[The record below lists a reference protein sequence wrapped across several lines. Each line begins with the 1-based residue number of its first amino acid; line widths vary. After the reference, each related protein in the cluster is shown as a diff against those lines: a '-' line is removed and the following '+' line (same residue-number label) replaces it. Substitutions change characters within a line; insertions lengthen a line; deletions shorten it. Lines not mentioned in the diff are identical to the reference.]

1 MPFFKRYR
9 SVQSKLF
16 ERVDVNAVNQFLE
29 EIEESIVSGN
39 FKKLTLGK
47 LRGELSEAEHVY
59 VRLVQLNDGQRL
71 SLVHR
76 YPTNDVT
83 KNYPVPDALRLI
95 RSWLNEA
102 CLAASLFTANQRFQL
117 LFNRRGKPRLHRSA
131 ERLSDDQR
139 SLPPLDHDRSKKRL
153 LQDERF
159 LEPLGILDAQG
170 KPRAQ
175 AGDKY
180 RQVHQFVENVAPLVQ
195 TLPAGFRVRIV
206 DMGCGKGYLT
216 FALHRYLQERG
227 LDVQTIGIERRATL
241 TDDAN
246 AIAQDLQYT
255 GIEFRPGEISSA
267 PLTEVDLLVALH
279 ACDTATDEAIFRG
292 IQAGCRW
299 IVVSPCCQHELRP
312 QLQSPSGMEPLFR
325 YGIQLDRMTEA
336 VTDALRCLYLEA
348 YGYTTRLQEFV
359 DPEHTARNLLMIATK
374 SARSSDRQELL
385 QRTKRFQEQFGIK
398 KQRLA
403 ELLEAAS
410 AFDSA

>member
-1 MPFFKRYR
+1 
-9 SVQSKLF
+9 LF
-16 ERVDVNAVNQFLE
+16 EGVEVNAVNQFLE
-29 EIEESIVSGN
+29 EIKESIANGN

-59 VRLVQLNDGQRL
+59 VRLVQLNEGQRL
-71 SLVHR
+71 SFVHR
-76 YPTNDVT
+76 YPTNDIT
-83 KNYPVPDALRLI
+83 RNYPVPDALRLI
-95 RSWLNEA
+95 GSWLNEA
-102 CLAASLFTANQRFQL
+102 CLAASLFTANRRFQL
-117 LFNRRGKPRLHRSA
+117 VFNRRGKPRLHRSA
-131 ERLSDDQR
+131 ESLSDDQG
-139 SLPPLDHDRSKKRL
+139 SVPTLDHDRSKKRL
-153 LQDERF
+153 LQDEGF
-159 LEPLGILDAQG
+159 LGPLGILDAQG

-175 AGDKY
+175 TGDKY

-195 TLPAGFRVRIV
+195 TLRPGDRVRIV

-227 LDVQTIGIERRATL
+227 LEVQTIGIERRAAL
-241 TDDAN
+241 TGDAN
-246 AIAQDLQYT
+246 AIAQNLQYT
-255 GIEFRPGEISSA
+255 GIEFRSGEISSA
-267 PLTEVDLLVALH
+267 ALTEVDLLVALH

-374 SARSSDRQELL
+374 SARSSDRRELL
-385 QRTKRFQEQFGIK
+385 QRAKRFQEQFGIK

-403 ELLEAAS
+403 ELLAN
-410 AFDSA
+410 D

>member
-1 MPFFKRYR
+1 MW
-9 SVQSKLF
+9 S
-16 ERVDVNAVNQFLE
+16 VNAVNQFLE
-29 EIEESIVSGN
+29 EIAESIAAGN
-39 FKKLTLGK
+39 FRKLTLGK

-71 SLVHR
+71 SFVHR
-76 YPTNDVT
+76 YAANDVT
-83 KNYPVPDALRLI
+83 KNYSIPDALRLI
-95 RSWLNEA
+95 RSWLGEA
-102 CLAASLFTANQRFQL
+102 CLAASLFTPDQRFQL
-117 LFNRRGKPRLHRSA
+117 LFNRRAKPRLHRSA
-131 ERLSDDQR
+131 ENFSDR
-139 SLPPLDHDRSKKRL
+139 RESVAPLDHDRSKKRL

-159 LEPLGILDAQG
+159 LEPLGVLDAQG

-180 RQVHQFVENVAPLVQ
+180 RQVHQFVENVAPLLQ
-195 TLPAGFRVRIV
+195 SLHAGDRVRTV

-216 FALHRYLQERG
+216 FALHRFLQERG
-227 LDVQTIGIERRATL
+227 LDIQTTGIERRATL

-246 AIAQDLQYT
+246 TIVHDLQYT
-255 GIEFRPGEISSA
+255 GIEFRPGEISNTT
-267 PLTEVDLLVALH
+267 LEQVDLLVALH

-312 QLQSPSGMEPLFR
+312 QLQPPSGMEPLFR

-336 VTDALRCLYLEA
+336 VTDALRCLFLEA
-348 YGYTTRLQEFV
+348 YGYSTRLQEFV

-374 SARSSDRQELL
+374 STKNAKRQESL
-385 QRTKRFQEQFGIK
+385 QRAKEFQEQFGIK

-403 ELLEAAS
+403 ELLETAS
-410 AFDSA
+410 F

>member
-1 MPFFKRYR
+1 M
-9 SVQSKLF
+9 
-16 ERVDVNAVNQFLE
+16 NAVDQFVEELE
-29 EIEESIVSGN
+29 TSVATEN
-39 FKKLTLGK
+39 FRKLTLGK
-47 LRGELSEAEHVY
+47 LRGELSDAKHVY
-59 VRLVQLNDGQRL
+59 VRLVHLNEGKRL
-71 SLVHR
+71 SFVHR
-76 YPTNDVT
+76 YPTKDVT
-83 KNYPVPDALRLI
+83 KNYPVPDATALI
-95 RSWLNEA
+95 RSWLGEA
-102 CLAASLFTANQRFQL
+102 CLAASLFTLNQRFQL

-131 ERLSDDQR
+131 ESFSDYRESVQ
-139 SLPPLDHDRSKKRL
+139 PLDHDRLKKRL

-159 LEPLGILDAQG
+159 LEPLDILDAQG

-180 RQVHQFVENVAPLVQ
+180 RQVHQFVENVAPLLQ
-195 TLPAGFRVRIV
+195 SLRAGDRVRIV

-227 LDVQTIGIERRATL
+227 LDVQTTGIERRATL

-246 AIAQDLQYT
+246 GIVQDLQYT
-255 GIEFRPGEISSA
+255 GIEFRPGEISNA
-267 PLTEVDLLVALH
+267 ALEEVDLLVALH

-312 QLQSPSGMEPLFR
+312 QLQSPSGLEPLFR

-348 YGYTTRLQEFV
+348 YGYATRLQEFV
-359 DPEHTARNLLMIATK
+359 DPEHTARNLLMIAT
-374 SARSSDRQELL
+374 RSSKNENRETLL
-385 QRTKRFQEQFGIK
+385 QQAKKFQTRFGVK

-403 ELLEAAS
+403 ELLLANS
-410 AFDSA
+410 Q

>member
-1 MPFFKRYR
+1 
-9 SVQSKLF
+9 
-16 ERVDVNAVNQFLE
+16 VDVNAVNQFLE
-29 EIEESIVSGN
+29 EIEASIASGS

-71 SLVHR
+71 SFVHR
-76 YPTNDVT
+76 YPTKDIT

-117 LFNRRGKPRLHRSA
+117 VFNRRGKPRLHRSA
-131 ERLSDDQR
+131 ESLSYDQG
-139 SLPPLDHDRSKKRL
+139 SVQPLDHDRSKKRL

-159 LEPLGILDAQG
+159 LGPLGILDAQG
-170 KPRAQ
+170 KPRTQ

-195 TLPAGFRVRIV
+195 MLHTGDRVRIV

-227 LDVQTIGIERRATL
+227 LEVQTIGIERRGAL
-241 TDDAN
+241 TGDAN
-246 AIAQDLQYT
+246 AIAQNLQYT
-255 GIEFRPGEISSA
+255 GIEFRSGEISSA
-267 PLTEVDLLVALH
+267 ALTEVDLLVALH

-312 QLQSPSGMEPLFR
+312 QLQAPSGMEPLFR

-374 SARSSDRQELL
+374 SARNSDRQELV

-398 KQRLA
+398 NQRLA
-403 ELLEAAS
+403 ELLAN
-410 AFDSA
+410 DQ

>member
-1 MPFFKRYR
+1 VPFFKRCR

-16 ERVDVNAVNQFLE
+16 EAVEVDVNAVNQFLE
-29 EIEESIVSGN
+29 EIEESIASGT

-71 SLVHR
+71 SFVHR
-76 YPTNDVT
+76 YPTNDIT
-83 KNYPVPDALRLI
+83 KNYPVADALRLI
-95 RSWLNEA
+95 HSWLNEA

-117 LFNRRGKPRLHRSA
+117 LFNRRGKPRLHRSS
-131 ERLSDDQR
+131 ESLSDDQESVR
-139 SLPPLDHDRSKKRL
+139 PLDHDRSKKRL

-195 TLPAGFRVRIV
+195 TLQTGDRVRIV

-227 LDVQTIGIERRATL
+227 LDVQTTGIERRAGL
-241 TDDAN
+241 TGDAN
-246 AIAQDLQYT
+246 AIAQNLQYT
-255 GIEFRPGEISSA
+255 GIEFRSGEISSA
-267 PLTEVDLLVALH
+267 VLTEVDLLVALH

-312 QLQSPSGMEPLFR
+312 QLQSPSGMEPLFH

-374 SARSSDRQELL
+374 TARSPDRQELL

-398 KQRLA
+398 KQRLG
-403 ELLEAAS
+403 ELLAN
-410 AFDSA
+410 DQ

>member
-1 MPFFKRYR
+1 
-9 SVQSKLF
+9 
-16 ERVDVNAVNQFLE
+16 
-29 EIEESIVSGN
+29 
-39 FKKLTLGK
+39 
-47 LRGELSEAEHVY
+47 
-59 VRLVQLNDGQRL
+59 
-71 SLVHR
+71 
-76 YPTNDVT
+76 
-83 KNYPVPDALRLI
+83 
-95 RSWLNEA
+95 
-102 CLAASLFTANQRFQL
+102 
-117 LFNRRGKPRLHRSA
+117 
-131 ERLSDDQR
+131 
-139 SLPPLDHDRSKKRL
+139 L

-159 LEPLGILDAQG
+159 LEPLGVLDAQG
-170 KPRAQ
+170 KPRSQ

-195 TLPAGFRVRIV
+195 TLPAGDRVRIV

-227 LDVQTIGIERRATL
+227 LNVQTTGIERRATL
-241 TDDAN
+241 TGDAN

-255 GIEFRPGEISSA
+255 GIEFRSGEISSA
-267 PLTEVDLLVALH
+267 ALTEVDLLVALH

-292 IQAGCRW
+292 ILAGCRW

-374 SARSSDRQELL
+374 SARSSDQQELL

-403 ELLEAAS
+403 ELLETTS
-410 AFDSA
+410 L

>member
-1 MPFFKRYR
+1 MPFFKRCR
-9 SVQSKLF
+9 SVRSKLF
-16 ERVDVNAVNQFLE
+16 EGVDVNAVNQFLE
-29 EIEESIVSGN
+29 EIEESIARGN

-76 YPTNDVT
+76 YPTNDIT

-131 ERLSDDQR
+131 ESLSDDHGSVQ
-139 SLPPLDHDRSKKRL
+139 PLDHDRSKKRL

-159 LEPLGILDAQG
+159 LEPLGVLDAQG
-170 KPRAQ
+170 KPRSQ

-195 TLPAGFRVRIV
+195 TLPAGDRVRIV

-227 LDVQTIGIERRATL
+227 LNVQTTGIERRATL
-241 TDDAN
+241 TGDAN

-255 GIEFRPGEISSA
+255 GIEFRSGEISSA
-267 PLTEVDLLVALH
+267 ALTEVDLLVALH

-292 IQAGCRW
+292 ILARCRW

-403 ELLEAAS
+403 ELLETTS
-410 AFDSA
+410 L

>member
-1 MPFFKRYR
+1 
-9 SVQSKLF
+9 
-16 ERVDVNAVNQFLE
+16 VNAVNQFLKE
-29 EIEESIVSGN
+29 FEESIAAGN
-39 FKKLTLGK
+39 FRKLTLGK
-47 LRGELSEAEHVY
+47 LRDELSGTEHVY

-83 KNYPVPDALRLI
+83 KNYPVADALKLI
-95 RSWLNEA
+95 HSWLGEA
-102 CLAASLFTANQRFQL
+102 CLTASLFTSDQRSQL

-131 ERLSDDQR
+131 ESFSDSQE
-139 SLPPLDHDRSKKRL
+139 SIQALDHDRAKKRL

-159 LEPLGILDAQG
+159 LESLGILDAQG
-170 KPRAQ
+170 KPRAH

-180 RQVHQFVENVAPLVQ
+180 RQVHQFVENVAPLLQSLRVGDRVQ
-195 TLPAGFRVRIV
+195 IV

-227 LDVQTIGIERRATL
+227 LEVRTTGIERRATL
-241 TDDAN
+241 TKDAN
-246 AIAQDLQYT
+246 AIVRDLHYA
-255 GIEFRPGEISSA
+255 GIEFRPGEISSVA
-267 PLTEVDLLVALH
+267 LEQVDFLVALH

-292 IQAGCRW
+292 IQAECGW

-312 QLQSPSGMEPLFR
+312 QLRSPSGMEPLFR

-374 SARSSDRQELL
+374 SAKDSDRPELL
-385 QRTKRFQEQFGIK
+385 QRAKAFQEQFGIK
-398 KQRLA
+398 TQRLA
-403 ELLEAAS
+403 ELLANS
-410 AFDSA
+410 Q

>member
-1 MPFFKRYR
+1 
-9 SVQSKLF
+9 
-16 ERVDVNAVNQFLE
+16 VDVNAVNQFLE

-227 LDVQTIGIERRATL
+227 LDVQTTGIERRATL
-241 TDDAN
+241 TEDAN

-255 GIEFRPGEISSA
+255 GIGFRPGEISSA

-410 AFDSA
+410 VFDSA

>member
-1 MPFFKRYR
+1 M
-9 SVQSKLF
+9 
-16 ERVDVNAVNQFLE
+16 DVNAVNQFLE

-410 AFDSA
+410 VFDSA

>member
-1 MPFFKRYR
+1 
-9 SVQSKLF
+9 LF

-410 AFDSA
+410 VFDSA

>member
-1 MPFFKRYR
+1 
-9 SVQSKLF
+9 
-16 ERVDVNAVNQFLE
+16 VNAVNQFVE
-29 EIEESIVSGN
+29 RIEESLAAGN
-39 FKKLTLGK
+39 FRKLTLGK
-47 LRGELSEAEHVY
+47 LRGELSDAEHVY
-59 VRLVQLNDGQRL
+59 VRLVQLKEAQRL
-71 SLVHR
+71 TFVHR
-76 YPTNDVT
+76 HPTSDIT
-83 KNYPVPDALRLI
+83 KNYPVPDGLALI
-95 RSWLNEA
+95 RSWLGET

-117 LFNRRGKPRLHRSA
+117 LFNRRGRPRLHRSTEGVS
-131 ERLSDDQR
+131 ERPEPVQ
-139 SLPPLDHDRSKKRL
+139 PMDHDRSKKRL

-159 LEPLGILDAQG
+159 LEPLGILGPQG

-180 RQVHQFVENVAPLVQ
+180 RQVHQFVENVAPLLQ
-195 TLPAGFRVRIV
+195 SLHPDDRVRIV

-227 LDVQTIGIERRATL
+227 IKVQTTGIERRADL

-246 AIAQDLQYT
+246 TIVQDLQYV
-255 GIEFRPGEISSA
+255 GIAFQPGEISNA
-267 PLTEVDLLVALH
+267 VLEEVDLLVALH

-312 QLQSPSGMEPLFR
+312 QLHSPSGMEPLFR

-359 DPEHTARNLLMIATK
+359 DPEHTARNLLMIAAK
-374 SARSSDRQELL
+374 SARNLDRPELL
-385 QRTKRFQEQFGIK
+385 QRAKAFQEQFGIK
-398 KQRLA
+398 TQRLA
-403 ELLEAAS
+403 ELLAENAECGVS
-410 AFDSA
+410 AE

>member
-1 MPFFKRYR
+1 M
-9 SVQSKLF
+9 
-16 ERVDVNAVNQFLE
+16 NAVNQFLE
-29 EIEESIVSGN
+29 TIEESIATGD

-47 LRGELSEAEHVY
+47 LRGELSEVQHVY
-59 VRLVQLNDGQRL
+59 VRLVQLHDGQRL

-83 KNYPVPDALRLI
+83 KNYPLPDALRLI
-95 RSWLNEA
+95 RSWLGEA
-102 CLAASLFTANQRFQL
+102 CLAASLFTSTQRFQL
-117 LFNRRGKPRLHRSA
+117 LFNRRGKPRLHRST
-131 ERLSDDQR
+131 ESDLNYQE
-139 SLPPLDHDRSKKRL
+139 STQPLDHDRSKKRL

-159 LEPLGILDAQG
+159 LKPLGILDPQG
-170 KPRAQ
+170 KPRTQ
-175 AGDKY
+175 TGDKY

-195 TLPAGFRVRIV
+195 TLHAGDQIRIV

-216 FALHRYLQERG
+216 FALHRYLQERE
-227 LDVQTIGIERRATL
+227 LDVQTTGIERRARL

-246 AIAQDLQYT
+246 AIARDLHYT
-255 GIEFRPGEISSA
+255 GIEFRPGEIASA
-267 PLTEVDLLVALH
+267 ALVKADLLVALH

-312 QLQSPSGMEPLFR
+312 QLLPPSGMEPLFR
-325 YGIQLDRMTEA
+325 HGIQLDRMTEA

-359 DPEHTARNLLMIATK
+359 DPEHTARNLLLIATK
-374 SARSSDRQELL
+374 SARATDRHELL
-385 QRTKRFQEQFGIK
+385 QRTKRFQEQFGVE

-403 ELLEAAS
+403 ELLAN
-410 AFDSA
+410 DQ

>member
-131 ERLSDDQR
+131 ERLSDDRR
-139 SLPPLDHDRSKKRL
+139 SVPPLDHDRSKKRL

-195 TLPAGFRVRIV
+195 TLPAGDRVRIV

-227 LDVQTIGIERRATL
+227 LDVQTTGIERRTTL
-241 TDDAN
+241 TGDAN
-246 AIAQDLQYT
+246 AIAHDLQYT

-292 IQAGCRW
+292 IQADCRW

-312 QLQSPSGMEPLFR
+312 QLQSPSSMEPLFR